1 MTKALICTRK
11 QKPWR
16 ILVAVAKWRHRENG
30 LLPTCIECFHMTS
43 RRPCWCPKPVLW
55 ELNSFL
61 MQTLS
66 FVSIHLHRCW
76 SLEWKHSIRDI
87 GVEFVYSIKTT
98 RRFNSHAKYIVRFDK
113 NYVIVYS
120 SRVGQI
126 FTIPCNLI
134 FKRSVDLVWL
144 WCLGC
149 AILPFFSRAHT
160 DVAPADTWYRWGG
173 FSLMWNHLVPVQGE
187 RREEQYNLDDIPIEM
202 QQLWESHQHENST
215 HVNANPIESE
225 NKTLLGKDFKTLSW
239 LKTVWIVGQI
249 GHFQV
254 SPSLCFKARLSSK
267 LLIWKWFFYSPVS
280 LSQERFYS

>member
-1 MTKALICTRK
+1 MFFCSSWKIWFIIFSRIRPFSGYPPSLSPWGLKDKSPNLHKKA
-11 QKPWR
+11 KPWR
-16 ILVAVAKWRHRENG
+16 ILVSVPKWRHRENG
-30 LLPTCIECFHMTS
+30 LLTT
-43 RRPCWCPKPVLW
+43 PKRV
-55 ELNSFL
+55 
-61 MQTLS
+61 
-66 FVSIHLHRCW
+66 V
-76 SLEWKHSIRDI
+76 

-173 FSLMWNHLVPVQGE
+173 FSLMWNHLVPVQGK
-187 RREEQYNLDDIPIEM
+187 RREE
-202 QQLWESHQHENST
+202 
-215 HVNANPIESE
+215 
-225 NKTLLGKDFKTLSW
+225 
-239 LKTVWIVGQI
+239 
-249 GHFQV
+249 
-254 SPSLCFKARLSSK
+254 
-267 LLIWKWFFYSPVS
+267 
-280 LSQERFYS
+280 